1 MLPNIC
7 KEKSVRKNY
16 DFVTKGT
23 DRYVVGEITQFD
35 QKNEAYKR
43 MLWDPKLLKVGQKFY
58 REPVYPKNEPGYRL
72 EDMAMVNASWH
83 VEDNFGRGIW
93 GGKNDL
99 YSWDWTGKYSYPR
112 VAPGLKI
119 DLEDSPKI
127 THHVKKA
134 ANFFGADLVGV
145 CELDRRWLYSNGY
158 TITAEGGEPFEINL
172 PEEYTHAIVFAVQ
185 MDYTAISRSPE
196 GPSSSA
202 TGLGYS
208 KMAFIAGM
216 LATYIRGLGY
226 KAIPC
231 GNDTACS
238 IPLAIDAGLG
248 ELGRNTLLITPE
260 FGPRVRLA
268 KVFTDLPF
276 IVDKPI
282 EFGVWEFCTTCKK
295 CAENCPSQALSHG
308 DPTEATRDI
317 CNREGIRIWHINA
330 SKCASFWANNIMDC
344 ANCIRTCPFNK
355 TPGIL
360 HDLAKWKI
368 RKTKLFNRTFV
379 RLDNLL
385 GYGKKRDSDK
395 FWSGV

>member
-1 MLPNIC
+1 M
-7 KEKSVRKNY
+7 RKNY
-16 DFVTKGT
+16 NIVEAGA
-23 DRYVVGEITQFD
+23 DRYVVGKIEKFD

-43 MLWDPKLLKVGQKFY
+43 MLWDPKLLKVGKKFY
-58 REPVYPKNEPGYRL
+58 WDAVYPKNQPGYRL
-72 EDMAMVNASWH
+72 EDFAMVNASWH
-83 VEDNFGRGIW
+83 VENSFGRGIW
-93 GGKNDL
+93 GGKEHL
-99 YSWDWTGKYSYPR
+99 YSWDWEEKYSYPR
-112 VAPGLKI
+112 VPPGQKI
-119 DLEDSPKI
+119 NLDNPQKI
-127 THHVKKA
+127 TTHVKKVA
-134 ANFFGADLVGV
+134 TFFGAAMVGV
-145 CELDRRWLYSNGY
+145 CKLDRRWLYSRGY
-158 TITAEGGEPFEINL
+158 TITKDGGEPFEIAI
-172 PEEYTHAIVFAVQ
+172 PEEYTHAVVFAIE
-185 MDYTAISRSPE
+185 MDYDAIARSPE
-196 GPSSSA
+196 GPSTSA

-231 GNDTACS
+231 GNDTACN

-268 KVFTDLPF
+268 KVFTDLPLV
-276 IVDKPI
+276 VDKPI
-282 EFGVWEFCTTCKK
+282 EFGVWEFCKTCKK

-308 DPTEATRDI
+308 DPTEKTYDI

-330 SKCASFWANNIMDC
+330 SKCASFWTNNIVDC

-355 TPGIL
+355 KPGIL

-368 RKTKLFNRTFV
+368 RRTKIFNRIFM

-385 GYGKKRDSDK
+385 GYGKKKDSDK
-395 FWSGV
+395 FWSRI